1 MIECAAA
8 RSGLESASV
17 DLISGYG
24 LVFRLMRERA
34 GLTRSGLSELAGVS
48 DGTLGRIE
56 REVGPPTL
64 ETLVQALHAM
74 GVTLLEFA
82 IALERQRMGGAAQ
95 VPGRARPEW
104 VALLMRNGVEARVLS
119 GAALAARLD
128 PDGPA
133 DFVASAVE
141 AARQLAEA
149 AVAEV
154 RRAELSLVAELPSE
168 YDATKGK
175 R

>member
-8 RSGLESASV
+8 CSGLESASV

-24 LVFRLMRERA
+24 LVFRLMRERV
-34 GLTRSGLSELAGVS
+34 GLTRAGLAERAGVS

-64 ETLVQALHAM
+64 ETLVHAM

-104 VALLMRNGVEARVLS
+104 VALLMRNGVEARVLA

-154 RRAELSLVAELPSE
+154 RRAELSLVAESPAD
-168 YDATKGK
+168 YDAGK
-175 R
+175 DRKR